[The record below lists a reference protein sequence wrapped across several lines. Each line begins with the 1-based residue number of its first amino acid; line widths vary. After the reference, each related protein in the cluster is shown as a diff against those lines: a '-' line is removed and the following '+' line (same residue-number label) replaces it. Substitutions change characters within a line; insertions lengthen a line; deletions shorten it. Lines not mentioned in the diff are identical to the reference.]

1 MVKIGLPNT
10 LAWLLFILCQTNIA
24 ASGGPL
30 EWERGANHGHH
41 ETSVKI
47 VNFHKYPRFANKHAK
62 FPKFYNLQKVFQI
75 VTSLW
80 L

>member
-47 VNFHKYPRFANKHAK
+47 VNFHKYPRRFVCVQKHTQNSS
-62 FPKFYNLQKVFQI
+62 FSN
-75 VTSLW
+75 
-80 L
+80 